1 MLDYAKTAIKAG
13 HTDIS
18 SPALVLQR
26 PGVGEHDEQWGN
38 EEGQGQVVQCLEGDD
53 LRQSSVSSSE
63 VGGRRLAWEMRRTGS
78 HPVDL
83 AIVVVV
89 ANVEVQLRLVGD
101 GRYLISAKSGSDPL
115 GLHAT

>member
-1 MLDYAKTAIKAG
+1 
-13 HTDIS
+13 
-18 SPALVLQR
+18 
-26 PGVGEHDEQWGN
+26 
-38 EEGQGQVVQCLEGDD
+38 
-53 LRQSSVSSSE
+53 
-63 VGGRRLAWEMRRTGS
+63 MRRTGS